1 MLLSVNDAYSDFTYR
16 FLGVINFIAPGKKV
30 IVKSNSKPWFD
41 NQIMPAIQRRDKL
54 YKKFKQSGLETDKD
68 NVKVAKMHL
77 QKMIMRKTKS
87 YFEEEVDNNRNKRKE
102 LWKGLKSLGL
112 SSDKAKQSKN

>member
-1 MLLSVNDAYSDFTYR
+1 
-16 FLGVINFIAPGKKV
+16 
-30 IVKSNSKPWFD
+30 
-41 NQIMPAIQRRDKL
+41 
-54 YKKFKQSGLETDKD
+54 
-68 NVKVAKMHL
+68 MHL